1 MAVLTRKPFFKLA
14 TYGVRLL
21 IPGGTEAE
29 RKTYFFWLLLLCTV
43 KLNLT
48 SVQAYVF
55 SFRFV
60 IGVETDEL
68 DSNAEEFEDE
78 SVEFFIK
85 EEITE
90 VEE

>member
-1 MAVLTRKPFFKLA
+1 VFLLAVAVKYSL
-14 TYGVRLL
+14 
-21 IPGGTEAE
+21 
-29 RKTYFFWLLLLCTV
+29 V
-43 KLNLT
+43 KLNERSGLCLF
-48 SVQAYVF
+48 VP
-55 SFRFV
+55 FRFV
-60 IGVETDEL
+60 VGVETDEL

>member
-1 MAVLTRKPFFKLA
+1 LGDTGSLRRNKVLIVAASIDSRFTIIDSRLFFS
-14 TYGVRLL
+14 G
-21 IPGGTEAE
+21 I
-29 RKTYFFWLLLLCTV
+29 
-43 KLNLT
+43 
-48 SVQAYVF
+48 
-55 SFRFV
+55 
-60 IGVETDEL
+60 ETDEL

>member
-1 MAVLTRKPFFKLA
+1 MFLLAVALKHAL
-14 TYGVRLL
+14 
-21 IPGGTEAE
+21 
-29 RKTYFFWLLLLCTV
+29 V
-43 KLNLT
+43 KLNERSGLCLF
-48 SVQAYVF
+48 V

-60 IGVETDEL
+60 VGVETDEL

>member
-1 MAVLTRKPFFKLA
+1 M
-14 TYGVRLL
+14 
-21 IPGGTEAE
+21 
-29 RKTYFFWLLLLCTV
+29 
-43 KLNLT
+43 
-48 SVQAYVF
+48 SVQVSFF
-55 SFRFV
+55 SFCFV
-60 IGVETDEL
+60 AGVETDEL

>member
-1 MAVLTRKPFFKLA
+1 M
-14 TYGVRLL
+14 LL
-21 IPGGTEAE
+21 STIKFSFMSVQGS
-29 RKTYFFWLLLLCTV
+29 FFWFCLV
-43 KLNLT
+43 
-48 SVQAYVF
+48 V
-55 SFRFV
+55 
-60 IGVETDEL
+60 GVETDEL

>member
-1 MAVLTRKPFFKLA
+1 MFLVAVTLSI
-14 TYGVRLL
+14 V
-21 IPGGTEAE
+21 
-29 RKTYFFWLLLLCTV
+29 YFSFM
-43 KLNLT
+43 
-48 SVQAYVF
+48 SVQAYF
-55 SFRFV
+55 PSFRFV
-60 IGVETDEL
+60 VGVETDEL